1 VNYSNS
7 QKKIETTSHY
17 IKMTSVDQYDEEY
30 DEARLSGTTKIVDF
44 YNSYAEQYERILDEQ
59 VFFWIGEYSAG
70 VLWKALSDKKS
81 EEEKAQLS
89 VIDVACGTGKTGEF
103 LQEAGFK
110 VIDGVDPAEK
120 MLAIARE
127 KKLFREIH
135 VGRLGPLE
143 TDGFKTIK
151 ENSYDGLLCVGCL
164 TKGAAAVKDALPEF
178 VRILKKGGLGVYV
191 ISQSL
196 NKIDALKDHIPYF
209 ENQQLDIV
217 TIEKKFYRIYNDVTT
232 YCHVYIVRKM

>member
-1 VNYSNS
+1 
-7 QKKIETTSHY
+7 
-17 IKMTSVDQYDEEY
+17 MTANASVDEY
-30 DEARLSGTTKIVDF
+30 DLEYDDARLAGTSKVVDF

-59 VFFWIGEYSAG
+59 VFFWIGEYSSNL
-70 VLWKALSDKKS
+70 LWKVMSEKKTD
-81 EEEKAQLS
+81 EEKAQLS

-103 LQEAGFK
+103 LKTAGFSI
-110 VIDGVDPAEK
+110 IDGVDPAEK

-135 VGRLGPLE
+135 VGRMGPDPT

-151 ENSYDGLLCVGCL
+151 DDTYDGLLCVGCL
-164 TKGAAAVKDALPEF
+164 TKGSAAVKDALPEF
-178 VRILKKGGLGVYV
+178 HRILKKGGIGVYV

-196 NKIDALKDHIPYF
+196 NKIDALKDHIPFF
-209 ENQQLDIV
+209 EEQKLDIV

-232 YCHVYIVRKM
+232 YCHVYVVQKM